1 MYKVVR
7 GEQCERNSSFL
18 NFIIM
23 LVSKKNRLLVY
34 RYLFQEGVLVAKK
47 EHTLAK
53 NHPHIEVPNL
63 EVIMLMKSLI
73 SRNFVRNQFS
83 WQWNYYFLTDEGI
96 NYLRE
101 YLHIPEDVF
110 PKTLM
115 REQRPAREP
124 REGGREGGRFRPR
137 APRDFS

>member
-1 MYKVVR
+1 
-7 GEQCERNSSFL
+7 
-18 NFIIM
+18 M

-47 EHTLAK
+47 EHTLDK

-63 EVIMLMKSLI
+63 EVIMLMKSMI
-73 SRNFVRNQFS
+73 SRNLVRNNFS

-96 NYLRE
+96 NFLRE
-101 YLHIPEDVF
+101 YLHIPEDVY

-115 REQRPAREP
+115 REQRPAGER
-124 REGGREGGRFRPR
+124 RGFGGRPSRGERPNYR
-137 APRDFS
+137 PE